1 MNWERAKI
9 TATTTAVRARA
20 KLRVLVQLVGLAAIA
35 LGAWNMLVVPSAG
48 VEPVAAGYRSVA
60 GVAAVGDQAI
70 VAIADVGLM
79 AAGAMV
85 AWVA

>member
-20 KLRVLVQLVGLAAIA
+20 KLRLLVQLVGLVAIA

-48 VEPVAAGYRSVA
+48 VEPLWTGYRAVA

-79 AAGAMV
+79 AAGAVV
-85 AWVA
+85 AWLL